1 MKSFFRSFFFFTVS
15 LFLSIANAQEQRMQL
30 LGNLN
35 IPHGVSGGTTYFS
48 SCWGWVSPD
57 GREYALLGT
66 CNGTSI
72 IDLNSDSLREIQFI
86 PGVFAS
92 YCLREIKTYKQYAYI
107 VTEGG
112 GGTQIVDLSCLPDTA
127 ILVKNFIYR
136 DSSNSTTKH
145 TTYSHTVTISDGYL
159 YLNGSRGWKPTGGSV
174 IFSLRNDPTN
184 PEFLFALST
193 NYFHDTYVRNDT
205 MYASSTTSGG
215 GGGLFIVDVKNKTS
229 PTGLGKISY
238 TGSGTHNSWLSLDGK
253 YVFTADEIGTTQHN
267 MKVWDISNF
276 PEYQQVTSWHGEPTS
291 IVHNV
296 HGRGNY
302 IYVAHYK
309 AGMYVVDVHDPIYPF
324 TVDFY
329 DSYNPV
335 NDGIASPF
343 AGCWGVYPYFP
354 SGRWIGSDMQT
365 GLYLFSFDSL
375 KPRERVQ
382 LLLPE
387 NNSITAPLQFLWSS
401 AASQHDDPH
410 LYDLYVSSDVAD
422 TIITTNDT
430 SFTFTSFP
438 KLRDGQ
444 PFEWFVVVRD
454 EFTEVSSTDTFHFTH
469 IDPLGISANEEQ
481 TSKFELKQNYPN
493 PFNPITK
500 IAFEL
505 PATSEVSLKIYN
517 SLGEEVLNLLD
528 AELLSSGNQEVYFNA
543 SGLPSGTYYY
553 RLTTPQFAETK
564 VMILIR

>member
-1 MKSFFRSFFFFTVS
+1 MI
-15 LFLSIANAQEQRMQL
+15 LFLTLSYGQEQRIQL

-35 IPHGVSGGTTYFS
+35 IPHGVSGNVNHFS

-92 YCLREIKTYKQYAYI
+92 YCLREMKTYKQYAYI

-112 GGTQIVDLSCLPDTA
+112 GGTQIVDLSGLPDTA

-159 YLNGSRGWKPTGGSV
+159 YLNGSRGWKPTGGAV

-184 PEFLFALST
+184 PEFISALSDH
-193 NYFHDTYVRNDT
+193 YFHDTYVRNDT

-215 GGGLFIVDVKNKTS
+215 GGGLFIVDVRDKSS
-229 PTGLGKISY
+229 PDTLGKISY

-276 PEYQQVTSWHGEPTS
+276 SAYQQVTSWHGEPTS

-309 AGMYVVDVHDPIYPF
+309 AGMYVVDVHNPTNPV
-324 TVDFY
+324 TEGFY

-335 NDGIASPF
+335 TDEIASPF

-375 KPRERVQ
+375 KSRERVQ
-382 LLLPE
+382 LLMPE
-387 NNSITAPLQFLWSS
+387 NKAVTAPLNFWWTS
-401 AASQHDDPH
+401 AASQTEDPH
-410 LYDLYVSSDVAD
+410 VYDLYVSSDVVD
-422 TIITTNDT
+422 TIVTTKDT
-430 SFTFTSFP
+430 SFTFSSFP
-438 KLRDGQ
+438 NLRDNQ
-444 PFEWFVVVRD
+444 PFTWFVIVRD

-469 IDPLGISANEEQ
+469 IDPLGISNREDRISEFQ
-481 TSKFELKQNYPN
+481 LKQNYPN

-500 IAFEL
+500 IVFEL
-505 PATSEVSLKIYN
+505 STVSQVSLKIYN
-517 SLGEEVLNLLD
+517 SLGEEVFTLLD
-528 AELLSSGNQEVYFNA
+528 EETLSAGKQEVYFNA

-553 RLTTPQFAETK
+553 SIRTPQLTETK
-564 VMILIR
+564 QMLFLK